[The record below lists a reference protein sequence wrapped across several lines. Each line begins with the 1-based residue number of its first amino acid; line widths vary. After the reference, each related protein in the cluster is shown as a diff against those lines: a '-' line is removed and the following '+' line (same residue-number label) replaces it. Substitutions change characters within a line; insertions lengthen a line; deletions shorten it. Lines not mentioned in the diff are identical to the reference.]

1 MCERPPKDSVR
12 ALSKLADKAPFLI
25 SYEYQK
31 TREAPKVGKASP
43 TLLVKASKLENPG
56 GKERLGRSI
65 SVLCEK
71 KEMLT

>member
-1 MCERPPKDSVR
+1 MCKPPPKDSVR

-31 TREAPKVGKASP
+31 TREAPKAGKASP
-43 TLLVKASKLENPG
+43 TPLVKASKMENPG
-56 GKERLGRSI
+56 GKERLGRSA

-71 KEMLT
+71 KKC